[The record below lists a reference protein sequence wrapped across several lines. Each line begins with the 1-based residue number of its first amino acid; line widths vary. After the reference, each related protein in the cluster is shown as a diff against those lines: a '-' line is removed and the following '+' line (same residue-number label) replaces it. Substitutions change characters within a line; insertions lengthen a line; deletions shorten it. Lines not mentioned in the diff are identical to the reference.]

1 MRAAVTGRSCGTCWT
16 SKVRGSILL
25 SEPACLL
32 YLVAN
37 LNYDALDLIERQRV
51 GTSVVNIVS
60 ILNAK
65 RAPAAMW

>member
-1 MRAAVTGRSCGTCWT
+1 M
-16 SKVRGSILL
+16 RGSILL
-25 SEPACLL
+25 SEPARLL

-51 GTSVVNIVS
+51 GASVVNIVS